1 MDVTDELI
9 DRFGEPPEAVRGL
22 IEIALLRGMAAGL
35 GISEIKQQNDALLL
49 YQREVDM
56 AQVGRL
62 VKAMNGQV
70 MVSAGSRPY
79 LSVKLRGAAPL
90 EVLSGVLK
98 IMGENE

>member
-22 IEIALLRGMAAGL
+22 IEIALLRGAAAEL
-35 GISEIKQQNDALLL
+35 GISEIKQQNGSLLL
-49 YQREVDM
+49 YQRRVDM

-62 VKAMNGQV
+62 VKAMNGRV

-79 LSVKLRGAAPL
+79 LSVKLRGEPPL
-90 EVLSGVLK
+90 EALSAVLK